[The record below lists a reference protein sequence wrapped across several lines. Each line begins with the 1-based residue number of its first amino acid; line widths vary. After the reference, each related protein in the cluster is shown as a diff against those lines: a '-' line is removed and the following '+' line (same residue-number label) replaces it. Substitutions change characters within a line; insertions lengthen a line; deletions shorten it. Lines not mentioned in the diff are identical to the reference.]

1 VTTTV
6 LVFVILGLIWGFVLI
21 PPYLQNR
28 RESRPGDSIASF
40 RQQLNVLERTTPGGR
55 SSNLARLD
63 VGRYDVP
70 RYNSPRSNVAQ
81 LAGRSPQGRRP
92 VPAPARRPA
101 PSHAALRRAEI
112 RRRRRDVFV
121 TLLGAVGVTFLL
133 AVAVGGPVWM
143 LHFAVDTAFLAY
155 VALLV
160 SIQQQTAEKELKVRY
175 MPPAEPRRRQ
185 APPQL
190 AMRRYGS

>member
-1 VTTTV
+1 M
-6 LVFVILGLIWGFVLI
+6 LVIVILGLIWGFVLI
-21 PPYLQNR
+21 PPYLQAR

-63 VGRYDVP
+63 VGRYDAP
-70 RYNSPRSNVAQ
+70 RYNPRSNVAQ
-81 LAGRSPQGRRP
+81 LAARRP
-92 VPAPARRPA
+92 VAHRPA
-101 PSHAALRRAEI
+101 PSAAAMRRAEV

-121 TLLGAVGVTFLL
+121 TLLGAVGVSFLL
-133 AVAVGGPVWM
+133 AVALGGSAVWM
-143 LHFAVDTAFLAY
+143 LHLVVDVVFVAY

-160 SIQQQTAEKELKVRY
+160 SLQQQSFEKDEKVRY
-175 MPPAEPRRRQ
+175 MPPTAARRP
-185 APPQL
+185 APAQL

>member
-1 VTTTV
+1 MLV
-6 LVFVILGLIWGFVLI
+6 LVILGLIWGFVLI
-21 PPYLQNR
+21 PPYLQTR

-63 VGRYDVP
+63 VGRYDIP
-70 RYNSPRSNVAQ
+70 RYNPRSNVAQ
-81 LAGRSPQGRRP
+81 LASGAPQG
-92 VPAPARRPA
+92 RRPA

-133 AVAVGGPVWM
+133 AVALGGPIWM
-143 LHFAVDTAFLAY
+143 LHLVVDVAFVAY

-160 SIQQQTAEKELKVRY
+160 SLQQQTTEKEMKVRY
-175 MPPAEPRRRQ
+175 MPPAEARRQ
-185 APPQL
+185 VPPQL
-190 AMRRYGS
+190 AIRRYGS